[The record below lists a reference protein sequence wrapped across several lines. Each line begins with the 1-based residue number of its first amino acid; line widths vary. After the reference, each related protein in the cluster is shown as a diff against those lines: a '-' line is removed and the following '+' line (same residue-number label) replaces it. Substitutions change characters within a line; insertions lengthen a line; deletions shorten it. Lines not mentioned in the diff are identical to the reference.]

1 MTFCLKSGA
10 IVTITHQ
17 ETIPQSNYK
26 VTIYQTIHL
35 EHQYFI
41 YNHKGKIAI

>member
-1 MTFCLKSGA
+1 MSIYPFDIPISTLHSMTFCLKSGA

-26 VTIYQTIHL
+26 VTKDILI
-35 EHQYFI
+35 
-41 YNHKGKIAI
+41 